1 MEKKVGAKQPV
12 GQKLRREREGAD
24 NTLRQNRQKAE
35 KKPEGDAGKKKAQ
48 RKLIQAEA
56 KKSKKKLQF
65 VDSEGKKAPGSAKN
79 PTSAAR
85 AMTHTPAAA
94 VSGKLH
100 QAVNSNNEDRN
111 VGVDAAHF
119 TEGTAEGTVHAA
131 DHMVYSHKLKKYSK
145 AQKLEAKA
153 DKANMDAM
161 FQEAMQD
168 NPGAASNPFS
178 RWRQRQEIKKQYAA
192 MKAGQD
198 AAHTGA
204 AAKGSKRFTD
214 TLKETGERLLQ
225 FVKSHSH
232 IIILMLCAGLMVLVI
247 SGMVSSCSMMMNSMG
262 NTILGT
268 SFTAEDE
275 DLQGAEA
282 DYEALETALR
292 NRINNIE
299 SEYPGYDEYRYNLA
313 EIGHNP
319 YELAALLTVQFENY
333 TRSQVQAELQRIF
346 GEQYELTLEEEVEI
360 RTRTETRTGTSS
372 YTDPETGET
381 YEEDYEY
388 EVEVEYEYY
397 ILNVTLTNTGIGVV
411 ARGSGL
417 TDDQL
422 ERYDVLMETRGN
434 RDDLFGDVNFA
445 VPGSE
450 YLDYDIPGEAL
461 TDEKFRRMIT
471 EAEKYLGYPYV
482 WGGSSPS
489 TSFDC
494 SGFVSWVINHSGN
507 GWNVGRSTANGLM
520 SYCDI
525 IRKSEA
531 KPGDLIFFQGT
542 YNTSGA
548 SHVGIYVGGGM
559 MIHCGNPIS
568 YASIETNYWQQHYYC
583 MGRIR

>member
-1 MEKKVGAKQPV
+1 MEKKQEKQPV

-56 KKSKKKLQF
+56 KKSKKKLHF
-65 VDSEGKKAPGSAKN
+65 VDPEGKKAPGSAKN
-79 PTSAAR
+79 PASAAR
-85 AMTHTPAAA
+85 TMTHTPAAA

-111 VGVDAAHF
+111 AGVDAAHF
-119 TEGTAEGTVHAA
+119 TEGTAEGTAHAA

-153 DKANMDAM
+153 DKANMEAM

-168 NPGAASNPFS
+168 NPGVASNPFS

-204 AAKGSKRFTD
+204 AAKGSRRFTD
-214 TLKETGERLLQ
+214 TLKETGERLLK

-268 SFTAEDE
+268 SFTAEDT
-275 DLQGAEA
+275 DLQGADA
-282 DYEALETALR
+282 DYEVLETALR
-292 NRINNIE
+292 NRIDNIE

-319 YELAALLTVQFENY
+319 YELAALLTVEFENY

-346 GEQYELTLEEEVEI
+346 GEQYELTIEEEVEI
-360 RTRTETRTGTSS
+360 RTRIVDSS

-381 YEEDYEY
+381 VDDSYEE
-388 EVEVEYEYY
+388 EYEYY

-520 SYCDI
+520 GYCDI

-531 KPGDLIFFQGT
+531 RPGDLIFFQGT

-548 SHVGIYVGGGM
+548 SHVGIYVGNGM

-568 YASIETNYWQQHYYC
+568 YASIETSYWQQHYYC

>member
-1 MEKKVGAKQPV
+1 MEKKQEKKPA
-12 GQKLRREREGAD
+12 GQKLRWEREGAD
-24 NTLRQNRQKAE
+24 NTLRQNRQKSA

-56 KKSKKKLQF
+56 KKSKKKLHF
-65 VDSEGKKAPGSAKN
+65 VDPEGKKAPGSAKK
-79 PTSAAR
+79 PATAAR
-85 AMTHTPAAA
+85 TATHTPAAA

-100 QAVNSNNEDRN
+100 QAVNSSNEDRN
-111 VGVDAAHF
+111 AGVDAAHF

-145 AQKLEAKA
+145 AQKLDAKA
-153 DKANMDAM
+153 DKANIEAM

-192 MKAGQD
+192 MKAGQS
-198 AAHTGA
+198 AGNSA
-204 AAKGSKRFTD
+204 AASKGTKKAAD
-214 TLKETGERLLQ
+214 GLKEVSERLLQ
-225 FVKSHSH
+225 FVKSNSH

-247 SGMVSSCSMMMNSMG
+247 SGMISSCSVMMSGMG
-262 NTILGT
+262 NTTLGT
-268 SFTAEDE
+268 SYTAEDE
-275 DLQGAEA
+275 DITGADA
-282 DYEALETALR
+282 DYEALENDLR
-292 NRINNIE
+292 NRVSNIE
-299 SEYPGYDEYRYNLA
+299 SDYPGYDEYRYNLA

-346 GEQYELTLEEEVEI
+346 NEQYELTLEEEVEI
-360 RTRTETRTGTSS
+360 RTRTETRTGTST

-381 YEEDYEY
+381 YDEDYEY

-461 TDEKFRRMIT
+461 TDERFRRMIT

-494 SGFVSWVINHSGN
+494 SGFVSWVINHCGN

-520 SYCDI
+520 GYCDI

-542 YNTSGA
+542 YDTTGA
-548 SHVGIYVGGGM
+548 SHVGIYVGNSM
-559 MIHCGNPIS
+559 MIHCGDVRPDRT
-568 YASIETNYWQQHYYC
+568 EVEVDER
-583 MGRIR
+583 RIV

>member
-1 MEKKVGAKQPV
+1 MEKKVGVKQPV
-12 GQKLRREREGAD
+12 GQKLRREREDAD
-24 NTLRQNRQKAE
+24 NTLRQNRQKAA
-35 KKPEGDAGKKKAQ
+35 KKPEGDGGKKKAQ

-56 KKSKKKLQF
+56 KKSKKKLHF
-65 VDSEGKKAPGSAKN
+65 VDLEGKKAPGSAKN
-79 PTSAAR
+79 PATTAR
-85 AMTHTPAAA
+85 TMTHTPAAA

-100 QAVNSNNEDRN
+100 QAINSNNEDRN

-119 TEGTAEGTVHAA
+119 TEGTAEGTVHTA

-145 AQKLEAKA
+145 AQKLAAKA
-153 DKANMDAM
+153 DKANVDAM
-161 FQEAMQD
+161 FQEAIQD

-192 MKAGQD
+192 MKAVQD
-198 AAHTGA
+198 VAHTGA
-204 AAKGSKRFTD
+204 AAKGSTRFTD

-225 FVKSHSH
+225 FVKNHSH
-232 IIILMLCAGLMVLVI
+232 IIILMLCAGMMVLVI
-247 SGMVSSCSMMMNSMG
+247 SGMVSSCSMMMNSVG

-275 DLQGAEA
+275 DLQGADA
-282 DYEALETALR
+282 DYEVLETALR
-292 NRINNIE
+292 NRIDNIE

-319 YELAALLTVQFENY
+319 YELAALLTVEFENY

-346 GEQYELTLEEEVEI
+346 GEQYELTIEEEVEI
-360 RTRTETRTGTSS
+360 RTRIVDSS

-381 YEEDYEY
+381 VDDSYEE
-388 EVEVEYEYY
+388 EYEYY

-422 ERYDVLMETRGN
+422 ERYDVLRETRGN

-520 SYCDI
+520 GYCDI

-548 SHVGIYVGGGM
+548 SHVGIYVGDGM

-568 YASIETNYWQQHYYC
+568 YASIETSYWQQHYYC

>member
-1 MEKKVGAKQPV
+1 MEKKVGAKQPA

-56 KKSKKKLQF
+56 RKTKQKLHF
-65 VDSEGKKAPGSAKN
+65 VDPEGKQASGSAKN
-79 PTSAAR
+79 PASAAR

-111 VGVDAAHF
+111 AGVDAAHF

-161 FQEAMQD
+161 FQEALQD

-214 TLKETGERLLQ
+214 TLKEIGERLLQ

-232 IIILMLCAGLMVLVI
+232 IIILMLCAGLMIMVI

-268 SFTAEDE
+268 SFTAEDA
-275 DLQGAEA
+275 DLQGADA

-319 YELAALLTVQFENY
+319 YELAALLTVEFENY

-360 RTRTETRTGTSS
+360 RTRIVDSS

-381 YEEDYEY
+381 VDDSYEE
-388 EVEVEYEYY
+388 EYEYY

-422 ERYDVLMETRGN
+422 ERYEVLMETRGN

-507 GWNVGRSTANGLM
+507 GWNVVRSTANGLM
-520 SYCDI
+520 GYCDI

-548 SHVGIYVGGGM
+548 SHVGIYVGNGM

-568 YASIETNYWQQHYYC
+568 YASIETSYWQQHYYC

>member
-1 MEKKVGAKQPV
+1 MEKKVGAKQPA
-12 GQKLRREREGAD
+12 GQKLRWEREDAD
-24 NTLRQNRQKAE
+24 NTLRQNRQKSA

-48 RKLIQAEA
+48 RRLIQAEA
-56 KKSKKKLQF
+56 KKSKKKLHF
-65 VDSEGKKAPGSAKN
+65 VDPEGKKAPGSAKK
-79 PTSAAR
+79 PATAAR
-85 AMTHTPAAA
+85 AATHTPAAA

-100 QAVNSNNEDRN
+100 QAVNSSNEDRN

-119 TEGTAEGTVHAA
+119 TEGTAEGAVHAA

-145 AQKLEAKA
+145 AQKLETKT
-153 DKANMDAM
+153 DKANIDAM

-198 AAHTGA
+198 VTHTGA

-225 FVKSHSH
+225 FVKNHSH

-275 DLQGAEA
+275 DLQGADA
-282 DYEALETALR
+282 DYEVLETALR
-292 NRINNIE
+292 NRIDNIE
-299 SEYPGYDEYRYNLA
+299 SEYPGYDEHRYNLA

-319 YELAALLTVQFENY
+319 YELAALLTVEFENY

-346 GEQYELTLEEEVEI
+346 GEQYELTIEEEVEI
-360 RTRTETRTGTSS
+360 RTRIVDSS

-381 YEEDYEY
+381 VDDSYEE
-388 EVEVEYEYY
+388 EYEYY

-520 SYCDI
+520 GYCDI

-531 KPGDLIFFQGT
+531 RPGDLIFFQGT

-548 SHVGIYVGGGM
+548 SHVGIYVGNGM

-568 YASIETNYWQQHYYC
+568 YASIETSYWQQHYYC

>member
-1 MEKKVGAKQPV
+1 MEKKQEKQPV

-56 KKSKKKLQF
+56 KKSKKKLHF
-65 VDSEGKKAPGSAKN
+65 VDPEGKKAPGSAKN
-79 PTSAAR
+79 PASAAR
-85 AMTHTPAAA
+85 TMTHTPAAA

-111 VGVDAAHF
+111 AGVDAAHF
-119 TEGTAEGTVHAA
+119 TEGTAEGTAHAA

-153 DKANMDAM
+153 DKANMEAM

-168 NPGAASNPFS
+168 NPGVASNPFS

-204 AAKGSKRFTD
+204 AAKGSRRFTD
-214 TLKETGERLLQ
+214 TLKETGERLLK

-268 SFTAEDE
+268 SFTAEDT
-275 DLQGAEA
+275 DLQGADA

-346 GEQYELTLEEEVEI
+346 GEQYELRLEEEVEI
-360 RTRTETRTGTSS
+360 RTRIVDSS

-381 YEEDYEY
+381 VDDSYEE
-388 EVEVEYEYY
+388 EYEYY

-520 SYCDI
+520 GYCDI

-548 SHVGIYVGGGM
+548 SHVGIYVGNGM

-568 YASIETNYWQQHYYC
+568 YASIETSYWQQHYYC

>member
-1 MEKKVGAKQPV
+1 MEKKQEKQPV

-56 KKSKKKLQF
+56 KKSKKKLHF
-65 VDSEGKKAPGSAKN
+65 VDPEGKKAPGSAKN
-79 PTSAAR
+79 PASAAR
-85 AMTHTPAAA
+85 TMTHTPAAA

-111 VGVDAAHF
+111 AGVDAAHF
-119 TEGTAEGTVHAA
+119 TEGTAEGTAHAA

-153 DKANMDAM
+153 DKANMEAM

-168 NPGAASNPFS
+168 NPGVASNPFS

-204 AAKGSKRFTD
+204 TAKGSRRFTD
-214 TLKETGERLLQ
+214 TLKETGERLLK

-268 SFTAEDE
+268 SFTAEDT
-275 DLQGAEA
+275 DLQGADA

-346 GEQYELTLEEEVEI
+346 GEQYELRLEEEVEI
-360 RTRTETRTGTSS
+360 RTRIVDSS

-381 YEEDYEY
+381 VDDSYEE
-388 EVEVEYEYY
+388 EYEYY

-520 SYCDI
+520 GYCDI

-548 SHVGIYVGGGM
+548 SHVGIYVGNGM

-568 YASIETNYWQQHYYC
+568 YASIETSYWQQHYYC

>member
-1 MEKKVGAKQPV
+1 MEKKQEKQPV

-35 KKPEGDAGKKKAQ
+35 KQPEGDAGKKKAQ

-56 KKSKKKLQF
+56 KKSKKKLHF
-65 VDSEGKKAPGSAKN
+65 VDPEGKKAPGSAKN
-79 PTSAAR
+79 PASAAR

-145 AQKLEAKA
+145 AQKLEAKT
-153 DKANMDAM
+153 DKANIDAI

-178 RWRQRQEIKKQYAA
+178 RWRQRQEIKKQYAV

-204 AAKGSKRFTD
+204 AAKGSRRFTD

-225 FVKSHSH
+225 FVKNHSH
-232 IIILMLCAGLMVLVI
+232 IIILMLCAGLMILVI

-275 DLQGAEA
+275 DLQGADA

-346 GEQYELTLEEEVEI
+346 NEQYELTLEEEVEI

-461 TDEKFRRMIT
+461 TDEKFCRMIE

-525 IRKSEA
+525 ICKSEA
-531 KPGDLIFFQGT
+531 RPGDLIFFQGT

-548 SHVGIYVGGGM
+548 SHVGIYVGNGM

-568 YASIETNYWQQHYYC
+568 YASIETSYWQQHYYC

>member
-1 MEKKVGAKQPV
+1 MEKKQEKQPV

-56 KKSKKKLQF
+56 KKSKKKLHF
-65 VDSEGKKAPGSAKN
+65 VDPEGKKAPGSAKN
-79 PTSAAR
+79 PASAAR
-85 AMTHTPAAA
+85 TMTHTPAAA
-94 VSGKLH
+94 ASGKLH

-111 VGVDAAHF
+111 AGVDAAHF
-119 TEGTAEGTVHAA
+119 TEGTAEGTAHAA
-131 DHMVYSHKLKKYSK
+131 DYMVYSHKLKKYSK

-153 DKANMDAM
+153 DKANMEAM

-168 NPGAASNPFS
+168 NPGVASNPFS

-204 AAKGSKRFTD
+204 AAKGSRRFTD
-214 TLKETGERLLQ
+214 TLKETGERLLK

-268 SFTAEDE
+268 SFTAEDT
-275 DLQGAEA
+275 DLQGADA
-282 DYEALETALR
+282 DYEVLETALR
-292 NRINNIE
+292 NRIDNIE

-319 YELAALLTVQFENY
+319 YELAALLTVEFENY

-346 GEQYELTLEEEVEI
+346 GEQYELRLEEEVEI
-360 RTRTETRTGTSS
+360 RTRIVDSS

-381 YEEDYEY
+381 VDDSYEE
-388 EVEVEYEYY
+388 EYEYY

-520 SYCDI
+520 GYCDI

-568 YASIETNYWQQHYYC
+568 YASIETSYWQQHYYC